1 MGSLPPYVER
11 PPHPDQNPE
20 RTQNRISSVSVHVS
34 TLFKQ
39 SLLTPSSFYHRDKRL
54 QPESST
60 AVLLNGHKEEQCSC
74 NSFKRS

>member
-39 SLLTPSSFYHRDKRL
+39 SLLTPSSFYQRQATATRTFNCCTAKWP
-54 QPESST
+54 Q
-60 AVLLNGHKEEQCSC
+60 AVLL
-74 NSFKRS
+74 

>member
-39 SLLTPSSFYHRDKRL
+39 SPYSIFFLSQRQATATRIFNCCTAKWP
-54 QPESST
+54 QGG
-60 AVLLNGHKEEQCSC
+60 AVLL
-74 NSFKRS
+74 